1 MNKKTSKKEFIATKF
16 ETISFA
22 DGDIITI
29 SAGDS
34 NFADWTRDPDGEN
47 F

>member
-1 MNKKTSKKEFIATKF
+1 MNEKKNKKKF
-16 ETISFA
+16 MIPKSEIISFA